1 MSRFVESLIL
11 PRECSLELVSTS
23 TGGALRDIP
32 HHSPALSQRLFEAHV
47 IGIYRTIPDID
58 SLPNRNKPGERRFLE
73 AYVDGSKRL
82 AMDIPLEDE
91 ILRTVLNLF
100 SSYTAPTSARFL
112 TICEHFPPDV
122 YRALLSTTF
131 TLLP

>member
-23 TGGALRDIP
+23 TCGALRDIP
-32 HHSPALSQRLFEAHV
+32 HHSPTLSQRLFEAHA
-47 IGIYRTIPDID
+47 IGIYCTIPDID
-58 SLPNRNKPGERRFLE
+58 SLPTRIKPEERRFLE
-73 AYVDGSKRL
+73 AYMDGLKRL
-82 AMDIPLEDE
+82 AINIPLEDK
-91 ILRTVLNLF
+91 ILRTVVTLF
-100 SSYTAPTSARFL
+100 SSYTALTSARFL
-112 TICEHFPPDV
+112 TICAHFPQDV